1 MQMLEVLVRC
11 LKLDRLVL
19 LQGAMTVLLSQLQ
32 ERLVNARVQQNQAGL
47 SVQCPSQAFNKTW
60 FVPRLP

>member
-11 LKLDRLVL
+11 LKLEMLVL
-19 LQGAMTVLLSQLQ
+19 LQEAMTVLLSQLQ

-47 SVQCPSQAFNKTW
+47 SV
-60 FVPRLP
+60 